1 MPVGSRGLLFHRAPA
16 GSAQGRRF
24 APALDLLFAVT
35 GTSACGWMGDM
46 TDIDDEFERTQP
58 IGNAINAVAR
68 AEQVIDP
75 PTMPDAVAARLDA
88 LIDDLTGG
96 A

>member
-1 MPVGSRGLLFHRAPA
+1 
-16 GSAQGRRF
+16 
-24 APALDLLFAVT
+24 
-35 GTSACGWMGDM
+35 M